1 MDANLPIIRQFDGE
15 YPPAVGAE
23 LDQIIA
29 AIQQWANGL
38 SGTGIWVDIDPATVQ
53 FGADLTNT
61 WVVPAGKV
69 IRLAYNVVGTRM
81 EIQFNVSFSA
91 ITGPPNRLYMNLP
104 MPYTVVKPRSDLPQ
118 GYLHGARGGSAN
130 MCAILNDLD
139 TYVDAFALMNTDKG
153 PLTLCIVPLAA
164 GAVGGG
170 FASVG
175 VVGTAI
181 CEVVPQGAA
190 GA

>member
-29 AIQQWANGL
+29 TIQQWANGF
-38 SGTGIWVDIDPATVQ
+38 SGSGVWVDIDPATVQ
-53 FGADLTNT
+53 FSGDGVTT
-61 WVVPAGKV
+61 WTVPAGKV
-69 IRLAYNVVGTRM
+69 LRLAYNVIGTRM
-81 EIQFNVSFSA
+81 EIQFNISFSA
-91 ITGPPNRLYMNLP
+91 ITGPPNRLYINMPL
-104 MPYTVVKPRSDLPQ
+104 PYTVVKPRGDLPK
-118 GYLHGARGGSAN
+118 GYLHGAQGSSVN
-130 MCAILNDLD
+130 MCSILNDLD
-139 TYVDAFALMNTDKG
+139 TYVTAYTLMNTDKG
-153 PLTLCIVPLAA
+153 PMTLCIVPLAA

-170 FASVG
+170 FPSVG
-175 VVGTAI
+175 AVGTAI